1 MTKSTVLKYF
11 EEICKIPHT
20 SGNEKQIRE
29 YIVNWLKQ
37 KKHVEFHIDKT
48 GNLYIRKNGKIK
60 TNIIYQAHMDM
71 VGAKTTTSKHNF
83 EKDPINFYYDDK
95 YIRAKE
101 TTLGA
106 DDGTGV
112 AIIMSLIDEQKIS
125 EYSFEALLTVEEETS
140 CVGAMKLE
148 KGWFKNKYL
157 INLDSESDD
166 TITIGSASGRRME
179 LVLPIKRT
187 SKKNKVY
194 LFSISGGKGGHSG
207 AQIHDIRSNVVID
220 GFVILNELLPEYKD
234 LLILKASGGQVSN
247 AIPNSLEIYFT
258 FNGKIKEFSK
268 KANIIFEQYKKAHEE
283 FEKDLKLNI
292 DVVDDFDLNP
302 LDRTSTEK
310 LTNLIVAAN
319 NGMNTYSF
327 KQKLVTSS
335 NNLGVLTMDDKKAS
349 LIFLTRSSYQ
359 FFDIKGE
366 QKIKALGAISGA
378 KYIQGGKTAGLTPM
392 LSNPLANFIV
402 KTAKQKFKHEMKI
415 ESIHAGLEFG
425 YICEKYPHM
434 IPVSIGPNMW
444 EVHTPNEYVEVKSF
458 NFMYELLLQIM
469 INSKSLN

>member
-1 MTKSTVLKYF
+1 MNGVLKYF

-20 SGNEKQIRE
+20 SGNEKKIRE

-37 KKHVEFHIDKT
+37 KKPVEFYIDKI
-48 GNLYIRKNGKIK
+48 GNLYIRKAGKIN

-83 EKDPINFYYDDK
+83 EKDPINFYYDGK

-112 AIIMSLIDEQKIS
+112 ATIMALLEDEKLVD
-125 EYSFEALLTVEEETS
+125 YSFEALLTVEEETS

-157 INLDSESDD
+157 INLDSEADD

-179 LVLPIKRT
+179 IQLPIKRKA

-194 LFSISGGKGGHSG
+194 LFSVTGGKGGHSG

-220 GFVILNELLPEYKD
+220 GFVILNELLPLYKD

-258 FNGKIKEFSK
+258 FTGKIKEFAK
-268 KANIIFEQYKKAHEE
+268 KANVIFEQYKKAHEE

-292 DVVDDFDLNP
+292 DIVDNFILNP
-302 LDRTSTEK
+302 LDRPSTEK
-310 LTNLIVAAN
+310 LANLIVAAN

-335 NNLGVLTMDDKKAS
+335 NNLGVLSMDEKNAS

-366 QKIKALGAISGA
+366 QKIKSLAAISGA
-378 KYIQGGKTAGLTPM
+378 KYIRGGKTAGLTPM

-402 KTAKQKFKHEMKI
+402 KIAKQKFKHQMKI

-444 EVHTPNEYVEVKSF
+444 EVHTPNEYAEVKSI
-458 NFMYELLLQIM
+458 NFMYTLLLEVM
-469 INSKSLN
+469 LNYKSLN